1 LVEPSTTALIEQLEQ
16 DEEGVNVTGP
26 ALADDPMS
34 WSPET
39 SVSVRFVLR

>member
-1 LVEPSTTALIEQLEQ
+1 LIEQLEQ
-16 DEEGVNVTGP
+16 AEVGVKVTGP

-39 SVSVRFVLR
+39 LVNVRFALR